1 MLVMTS
7 EPPFGSQS
15 QPQYQQQPP
24 SYPPGQPWAQP
35 QAASWGGAPM
45 DASQAAAQA
54 AQAAQANAQ
63 VMVTIGDIACTNM
76 MVITPSGQAPIGGVV
91 WSYTDMSRTT
101 RSIPTWA
108 IVCTVIFFFF
118 CLLGLLFLLAKED
131 RTEGTVQVVVQGQGF
146 LHQVQLPVSSVMQV
160 QDYAARVNY
169 ARSLSAAA
177 AGR

>member
-1 MLVMTS
+1 MTS
-7 EPPFGSQS
+7 EPPFGSQY
-15 QPQYQQQPP
+15 PQQQ
-24 SYPPGQPWAQP
+24 PGQPWPQPQP
-35 QAASWGGAPM
+35 QASWGEPV
-45 DASQAAAQA
+45 DAAQA
-54 AQAAQANAQ
+54 AAWGNAP
-63 VMVTIGDIACTNM
+63 VMVTIGDIACTNA

>member
-1 MLVMTS
+1 MTS
-7 EPPFGSQS
+7 EPPFGSQ
-15 QPQYQQQPP
+15 YQPP
-24 SYPPGQPWAQP
+24 QSYPPGQPWQQPQQP
-35 QAASWGGAPM
+35 QASWGAPM

-54 AQAAQANAQ
+54 NGP
-63 VMVTIGDIACTNM
+63 VMVTIGDIACTNTL
-76 MVITPSGQAPIGGVV
+76 VITPSGQAPIGGVV

-108 IVCTVIFFFF
+108 IVCAVVFFFF

-146 LHQVQLPVSSVMQV
+146 LHQVQLPVSSVMQI

-177 AGR
+177 SGR

>member
-1 MLVMTS
+1 MLCMTS
-7 EPPFGSQS
+7 EPPFGSQY
-15 QPQYQQQPP
+15 PQQPP
-24 SYPPGQPWAQP
+24 SYPSGQSYPQGQPWAQP
-35 QAASWGGAPM
+35 QASWGGPV
-45 DASQAAAQA
+45 DAAQAAAQA
-54 AQAAQANAQ
+54 AAGQANSQ
-63 VMVTIGDIACTNM
+63 VMVTIGDIVCTNTQ
-76 MVITPSGQAPIGGVV
+76 VITPSGQAPIGGVV

>member
-1 MLVMTS
+1 MLYMTS
-7 EPPFGSQS
+7 EPPFG
-15 QPQYQQQPP
+15 PQHPQQQPQ
-24 SYPPGQPWAQP
+24 PPGQPWPQQQP
-35 QAASWGGAPM
+35 YWTEPVDAA
-45 DASQAAAQA
+45 QAAAQGG
-54 AQAAQANAQ
+54 NAP
-63 VMVTIGDIACTNM
+63 VMVTIGDIACTGT
-76 MVITPSGQAPIGGVV
+76 MVITPSGRAPIGGVV

-108 IVCTVIFFFF
+108 IVCAVIFFFF

-131 RTEGTVQVVVQGQGF
+131 RTEGTVQIVVQGPGF
-146 LHQVQLPVSSVMQV
+146 LHQVQLPVSSVMQT

>member
-1 MLVMTS
+1 MTS
-7 EPPFGSQS
+7 EPPFGSQ
-15 QPQYQQQPP
+15 YQPP
-24 SYPPGQPWAQP
+24 QSYPPGQPWQQQPQQP
-35 QAASWGGAPM
+35 QAPWGAPM

-54 AQAAQANAQ
+54 NGQ
-63 VMVTIGDIACTNM
+63 VMVTIGDIACTNTL
-76 MVITPSGQAPIGGVV
+76 VITPSGQAPIGGVV

-146 LHQVQLPVSSVMQV
+146 LHQVQLPVSSVMQI

-177 AGR
+177 SGH